1 MKKLV
6 VYAWG
11 LLAAT
16 IIIAAALIA
25 LLIFQPPIFAFFSLL
40 LFAAGTTML
49 LLLITTLKNISAAQA
64 IIDSAVIHLPT
75 AVMYSH
81 ANEGNG
87 DGEKPREDFGVY
99 VSSFGI
105 LMDAKVV
112 RFNQGGIWLREVEIG
127 RDYIFFFYG
136 ANDAAPE
143 KIRLFYSKPGEDE
156 LAAIIENFRKDTGV
170 VPVVMR

>member
-6 VYAWG
+6 VYAWE

-16 IIIAAALIA
+16 IIIATALIA
-25 LLIFQPPIFAFFSLL
+25 LLILQPPVFALFTLL
-40 LFAAGTTML
+40 LFAAGTTTL
-49 LLLITTLKNISAAQA
+49 ILLITTLKNISAAQA
-64 IIDSAVIHLPT
+64 ITDSAMIHLPT
-75 AVMYSH
+75 AVMYGH

-87 DGEKPREDFGVY
+87 DTEKLREDLGVY

-127 RDYIFFFYG
+127 QDYIFFSYG
-136 ANDAAPE
+136 ANDEAPE
-143 KIRLFYSKPGEDE
+143 KIRLFYSRPGEDE

-170 VPVVMR
+170 VPVIM